1 MKKVVL
7 TSPSVLERG
16 GLQAFLKNWINCN
29 YNESIKYIW
38 YLPHGIKDREY
49 AKEFENF
56 GVELYAEMP
65 EQQKFKLIFKIMQ
78 DISQII
84 KNNVDI
90 VHINTGSILY
100 AALTAFIAKCYKISI
115 IIIHSHSA
123 GGLVNK
129 SRIKKIIYTICR
141 FFINLCATKKAACSK
156 LAAEAL
162 FGKKY
167 AKDAIIIPNYIDTKK
182 FAFSE
187 ESRNDIRK
195 RYGLEEC
202 FVIGQVARLSPEKN
216 QKFLIDI
223 FECVFKN
230 DNSARLLLVGG
241 GPLEDELKGY
251 AKEKKLED
259 HIIFTGA
266 ADNPQDYYNI
276 MDVFVLP
283 SLFEGLPITGIEA
296 QASGLPCVFSDTITQ
311 EVQLTDNCKFVSLN
325 DSVKTWADLIMKY
338 KNYNIDR
345 NNAWE
350 IITNSN
356 YDVSSIGKM
365 IKKLYE
371 I

>member
-1 MKKVVL
+1 M
-7 TSPSVLERG
+7 
-16 GLQAFLKNWINCN
+16 F
-29 YNESIKYIW
+29 
-38 YLPHGIKDREY
+38 
-49 AKEFENF
+49 
-56 GVELYAEMP
+56 
-65 EQQKFKLIFKIMQ
+65 FKLIFKIMR
-78 DISQII
+78 DLSKIL

-90 VHINTGSILY
+90 VYINTGWVLY
-100 AALTAFIAKCYKISI
+100 AALTAFIAKCYKISKV
-115 IIIHSHSA
+115 IIHSHSA
-123 GGLVNK
+123 GAIAGVN
-129 SRIKKIIYTICR
+129 SSNIKKIIYPIFR
-141 FFINLCATKKAACSK
+141 IFINLCATKKAACSK

-167 AKDAIIIPNYIDTKK
+167 ADDAIIIPNYIDANK
-182 FAFSE
+182 FAFSNE
-187 ESRNDIRK
+187 IRQK
-195 RYGLEEC
+195 ERHKLGLEDN
-202 FVIGQVARLSPEKN
+202 FVIGQVARLASEKN